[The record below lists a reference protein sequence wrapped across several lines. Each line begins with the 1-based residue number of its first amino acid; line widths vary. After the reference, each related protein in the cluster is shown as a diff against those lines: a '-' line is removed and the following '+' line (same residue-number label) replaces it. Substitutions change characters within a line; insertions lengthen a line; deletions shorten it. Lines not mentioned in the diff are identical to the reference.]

1 MDPMARHLC
10 SLNQIQNSIVNN
22 YHHAKF
28 LRVELVVVV
37 VVVVWYWAKPA
48 AVENKTKSVLSHTYS
63 CVLMFTLHKKL
74 RYQCFLA
81 EQQVGY
87 NCSEVQFF
95 FSTMHIYLWEN
106 AVYTIWL
113 YVWSLLCSTSYS
125 SKHRIH
131 MRYCREFTLTN
142 RTTKP
147 KFCVQFLL

>member
-1 MDPMARHLC
+1 MARHLC

-22 YHHAKF
+22 YHHAKI
-28 LRVELVVVV
+28 LRVKLVVVV
-37 VVVVWYWAKPA
+37 VLVVVWYWAKPA

-106 AVYTIWL
+106 AVYIPFDLMFGHFYAVLPTTA
-113 YVWSLLCSTSYS
+113 ST
-125 SKHRIH
+125 
-131 MRYCREFTLTN
+131 EFTYA
-142 RTTKP
+142 
-147 KFCVQFLL
+147 LL